1 MLPPGPSGNYPIK
14 PIFSDRCN
22 SLTTSHNL
30 CYYCKLEEIRAL
42 FRGEMHLAIGT
53 EALDELVISLVYD
66 PFVERLN
73 LFPRSSLANAFKVD
87 TYAEI
92 VIGNS

>member
-22 SLTTSHNL
+22 PLTTSHNL

-53 EALDELVISLVYD
+53 EALDELVIRLVYD

-73 LFPRSSLANAFKVD
+73 LFPVHLWQMLSR
-87 TYAEI
+87 
-92 VIGNS
+92 